1 VFRAHLGAEAI
12 ALLKQEQPDFAI
24 LHVVL
29 PDMSGID
36 IAIWIRAELPTCK
49 FVLLSGNLGTI
60 DALADARR
68 FGSILQNDSMVLLC
82 RTQPLCRPI
91 IEARQQH
98 LPVPLLSSLP
108 FLHSMELAVL
118 VVEFPY
124 RNSVSYAVLCP
135 LGFVIDPKD
144 CQR

>member
-1 VFRAHLGAEAI
+1 MFRAHLGAEAI

-82 RTQPLCRPI
+82 RTQP
-91 IEARQQH
+91 
-98 LPVPLLSSLP
+98 
-108 FLHSMELAVL
+108 
-118 VVEFPY
+118 
-124 RNSVSYAVLCP
+124 
-135 LGFVIDPKD
+135 
-144 CQR
+144 